1 MLTVVLQCAGSE
13 ITESGLAPFQ
23 PVDNSSRKRPSAPT
37 AHELG
42 NMGNS
47 ADAPSTQPE
56 PEVFF
61 DLSQQSNKGG
71 KGGKARRKVS
81 YVQDPIHQKKQKL
94 ATRST
99 RSRLAT
105 MA

>member
-1 MLTVVLQCAGSE
+1 V
-13 ITESGLAPFQ
+13 LAPFH
-23 PVDNSSRKRPSAPT
+23 PGNKTSRKRSSAPSPQD
-37 AHELG
+37 LG
-42 NMGNS
+42 NMGDS
-47 ADAPSTQPE
+47 ADAPSMQPE

-61 DLSQQSNKGG
+61 DQSQQSNKA
-71 KGGKARRKVS
+71 GKARRKVS
-81 YVQDPIHQKKQKL
+81 YVQDPIHQKKQKV